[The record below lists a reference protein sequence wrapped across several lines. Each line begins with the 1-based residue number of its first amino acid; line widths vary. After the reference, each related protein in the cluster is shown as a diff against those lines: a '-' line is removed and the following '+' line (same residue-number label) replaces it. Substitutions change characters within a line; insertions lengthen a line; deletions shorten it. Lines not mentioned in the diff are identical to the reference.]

1 MGRVGV
7 CTVGRG
13 RAAEDGCSSSSSGR
27 NLPHNTKLM
36 LQKSEGAGKWGGVEE
51 GGESAN
57 RRLGP
62 MPSQLQTMK
71 NLANTATLRH
81 DPFIFA
87 LTPIATWLSARP
99 FPMQMQFLCS
109 VTSSKTNFKK
119 FM

>member
-13 RAAEDGCSSSSSGR
+13 RAAEDGCSSGR
-27 NLPHNTKLM
+27 NLPHNTKLV

-51 GGESAN
+51 GKSAN

-71 NLANTATLRH
+71 TWQTPLR
-81 DPFIFA
+81 
-87 LTPIATWLSARP
+87 
-99 FPMQMQFLCS
+99 
-109 VTSSKTNFKK
+109 
-119 FM
+119 

>member
-1 MGRVGV
+1 MCALLGEA
-7 CTVGRG
+7 

-27 NLPHNTKLM
+27 NLPHNTKLV
-36 LQKSEGAGKWGGVEE
+36 LQKSEGAGKWGGVER
-51 GGESAN
+51 GGKCKPTAWAN
-57 RRLGP
+57 AIAAADNE
-62 MPSQLQTMK
+62 
-71 NLANTATLRH
+71 NLANTATLRY